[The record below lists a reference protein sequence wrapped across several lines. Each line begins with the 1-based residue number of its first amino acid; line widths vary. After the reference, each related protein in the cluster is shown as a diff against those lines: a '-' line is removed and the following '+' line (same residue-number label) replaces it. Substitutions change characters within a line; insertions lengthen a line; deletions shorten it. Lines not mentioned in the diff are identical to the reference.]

1 MTYNHSRVLIATGM
15 VLLLSAC
22 GASGSAPLPTVTLI
36 PSPLP
41 PVDDNGSN
49 AVPTIE
55 QAAPTIEQAPMP
67 TAVPID
73 PNVTPLVPT
82 ETVCEFNATF
92 VNDLSIPD
100 GAVLE
105 AGQVFDKIWRLQNN
119 GCADWPTDTE
129 VVFLDGFRLGG
140 PLAAPIGSVVPAGSA
155 YDLMLTFQAPD
166 EPGNYLTTYQLR
178 TPDGLPFGEP
188 FFMNI
193 TVQEPEPEEDDF
205 ATPTPRG

>member
-1 MTYNHSRVLIATGM
+1 MRYSRVLIVVGI

-22 GASGSAPLPTVTLI
+22 GMPGAEPPPPTVTLI

-41 PVDDNGSN
+41 PTDSGGDV
-49 AVPTIE
+49 APTATIE
-55 QAAPTIEQAPMP
+55 QPPVP

-73 PNVTPLVPT
+73 PNVTPIVPT
-82 ETVCEFNATF
+82 ETVCEFNAAF

-100 GAVLE
+100 GTILE
-105 AGQVFDKIWRLQNN
+105 PGQVFDKIWQLENN
-119 GCADWPTDTE
+119 GCADWPSETE
-129 VVFLDGFRLGG
+129 VVFLDGFLMGG
-140 PLAAPIGSVVPAGSA
+140 PVAAPLGSVVPSGST

-166 EPGNYLTTYQLR
+166 EPGSYLTTYQLR

-193 TVQEPEPEEDDF
+193 VVEQPQPVEDDDF